1 MDERQPADVER
12 DVESERE
19 AGVEGSGDDDRSEA
33 IIDADDTGMIAG
45 EREIFEGERAEA
57 DEESSSDSP

>member
-19 AGVEGSGDDDRSEA
+19 AGVEESGDDDQGEA